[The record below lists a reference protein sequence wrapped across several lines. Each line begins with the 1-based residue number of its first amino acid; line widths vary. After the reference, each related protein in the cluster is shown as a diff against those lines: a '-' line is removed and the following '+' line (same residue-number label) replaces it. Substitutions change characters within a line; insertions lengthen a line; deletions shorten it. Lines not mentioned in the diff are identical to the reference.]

1 MLHGIKQLG
10 FLAKETPSP
19 SLYPT
24 FGKIPGQVMP
34 LLPEALIMAKGW
46 EQPGEEIRH
55 GTDLAN
61 HPLFSMFP
69 GDLRQLFPFSL
80 NPDK

>member
-1 MLHGIKQLG
+1 MLQGIKLG
-10 FLAKETPSP
+10 FFWPKKHPAPHCTPH
-19 SLYPT
+19 L
-24 FGKIPGQVMP
+24 GIPGQVIP

-46 EQPGEEIRH
+46 ERPGEEISH
-55 GTDLAN
+55 WTDLAN
-61 HPLFSMFP
+61 HPLFNMFP